1 MSVNI
6 SMWVKALR
14 VIPRVDRAEWERLDI
29 ISRWLIASR
38 SAVLVMTFFSAAIAG
53 ILAFRDGAFH
63 FGPWAVM
70 TLGLLLA
77 HATNNMLNDLVDHLK
92 GVDQGNYFRAQYGPQ
107 PLEHELL
114 TPRQLVLYIA
124 VTGGLA
130 LLAGLYLVVQRGPL
144 VLALLGIGAF
154 FVLFYTWP
162 LKYIGLGEPAVL
174 LVWGPLM
181 VGGGY
186 FVVTGRWSWEVAV
199 ASLPYALSVTSV
211 LFGKHI
217 DKLEADRE
225 KGIRTLPV
233 LLGEPAARLVAIS
246 MIVAAY
252 LVVLYLVAVRFFS
265 PAVLVVALALP
276 LLRTTVRA
284 FLHPRPAE
292 PPPEYPREAWPIWF
306 VGFAFVHNRRFGA
319 LYMLGLLL
327 DALWAHVGG

>member
-1 MSVNI
+1 MSVHF
-6 SMWVKALR
+6 SMWIKALR
-14 VIPRVDRAEWERLDI
+14 VIPHVDRAEWERLDL

-38 SAVLVMTFFSAAIAG
+38 SAVLVMTFFSAAMAG

-63 FGPWAVM
+63 PGLWAVM

-77 HATNNMLNDLVDHLK
+77 HATNNMLNDLTDHVK
-92 GVDQGNYFRAQYGPQ
+92 GVDRDNYFRAQYGPQ
-107 PLEHELL
+107 PLEHGLL
-114 TPRQLVLYIA
+114 SVRQLMLYIA

-144 VLALLGIGAF
+144 VLVLLGIGAF
-154 FVLFYTWP
+154 FLLFYTWP
-162 LKYIGLGEPAVL
+162 LKYLGLGEPAVL

-186 FVVTGRWSWEVAV
+186 FVVTGRWSWDAV
-199 ASLPYALSVTSV
+199 IASLPYALSVTSV

-217 DKLEADRE
+217 DKLEADRQ

-233 LLGEPAARLVAIS
+233 LLGESAARLVAIA
-246 MIVAAY
+246 MIAAAY
-252 LVVLYLVAVRFFS
+252 LIVLYLVAARLFS
-265 PAVLVVALALP
+265 PAVLIVALALP
-276 LLRTTVRA
+276 LLHTAVRA
-284 FLHPRPAE
+284 FLHPRPTE

-319 LYMLGLLL
+319 LYMMGLLL
-327 DALWAHVGG
+327 DALWTRFG